1 MPLISINCYLE
12 VARSGDFAVPLFDA
26 IDSTSVDGMLAAAE
40 EKYAPL
46 IIGLYSGTLAQANA
60 PALIAYIRAR
70 AQAST
75 MPVSLMLDHGSSLEQ
90 CRQAVDFGFSD
101 VMFDGSRLSLE
112 ENIAQTRA
120 VVDMAHPLG
129 VGVEAE
135 LGHVGSGGEY
145 QQYGAQRKGFT
156 DPEAVERFVAETGV
170 DFLAIAIGN
179 AHGVYQGE
187 PCLDFDLLAQIRT
200 RVRQPL
206 VLHGG
211 SGSSEAQ
218 FHSAITGGIAKI
230 NVVTDLY
237 KSAGQQIRAMIV
249 ESPERTSYF
258 DLQRAGVEAFTQ
270 QCGYYLELFGA
281 AGKG

>member
-156 DPEAVERFVAETGV
+156 DPEAVERFVAETGA

-218 FHSAITGGIAKI
+218 FRSAITGGIAKI

>member
-1 MPLISINCYLE
+1 MPLISITCYLE
-12 VARSGDFAVPLFDA
+12 AARRGGFAVPLFDA
-26 IDSTSVDGMLAAAE
+26 IDSASVDGMLAAAE

-218 FHSAITGGIAKI
+218 FRSAITGGIAKI

-270 QCGYYLELFGA
+270 QCSYYLELFGA

>member
-1 MPLISINCYLE
+1 MPLISITCYLE
-12 VARSGDFAVPLFDA
+12 AARSGDFAVPLFDA

-218 FHSAITGGIAKI
+218 FRSAITGGIAKI

-270 QCGYYLELFGA
+270 QCSYYLELFGA